1 MTLADNRRANFKA
14 WMEASDLTLY
24 RVSKDTGVNY
34 NTLRSYVGD
43 GTDKITES
51 LKGSNEAQI
60 ANTYR
65 LTIEDIFGSE
75 EDEEGPRNHLRAWR
89 EFRFLTVDELAAAIG
104 STAATVEMLEAQP
117 NPPSGKW
124 LRRFAPAFET
134 TVGMILDFAPQ
145 DVDPEM
151 LNGAFGL
158 RSQKPNPA
166 PVQAG
171 RRRTGT
177 EG

>member
-1 MTLADNRRANFKA
+1 MNLADSRRTNFKA
-14 WMEASDLTLY
+14 WMEASNLTLY
-24 RVSKDTGVNY
+24 RVAKDTGVNY

-43 GTDKITES
+43 GTEKITES

-60 ANTYR
+60 ASAYR
-65 LTIEDIFGSE
+65 LSIEDIFGTDEE
-75 EDEEGPRNHLRAWR
+75 EDGPANHLRAWR
-89 EFRFLTVDELAAAIG
+89 EFRLLTVDELAHAIG

-124 LRRFAPAFET
+124 LRRFAPALET

-145 DVDPEM
+145 DVSPDQ
-151 LNGAFGL
+151 LDGAFGL
-158 RSQKPNPA
+158 RTSVPVKPIVA
-166 PVQAG
+166 TQ
-171 RRRTGT
+171 RKRTGT